1 MSIRMFFQLDPDS
14 PDQFLHLRRSLLGMA
29 MRSFGFA
36 SIPLSIPRLISM
48 EPFEEPKFRS
58 PHFMINRDGIFA
70 LQELFNSH
78 LSQSFFFHLITSW
91 VGLLRSIIKQFQ
103 PQGNRCIGIKTGIK
117 GYRCSGTSGLS
128 MYWHL
133 PTMNYEL

>member
-1 MSIRMFFQLDPDS
+1 MFFQLDPDI

-29 MRSFGFA
+29 MRSLGFV
-36 SIPLSIPRLISM
+36 SIPLGIPSLIST

-58 PHFMINRDGIFA
+58 PHFTINSNGGFA
-70 LQELFNSH
+70 LKELLDSH
-78 LSQSFFFHLITSW
+78 LSQVFFFHLITSW
-91 VGLLRSIIKQFQ
+91 VGLLWNIIKQFQ
-103 PQGNRCIGIKTGIK
+103 PQSNRCIGTKTGIK

-133 PTMNYEL
+133 PGKV